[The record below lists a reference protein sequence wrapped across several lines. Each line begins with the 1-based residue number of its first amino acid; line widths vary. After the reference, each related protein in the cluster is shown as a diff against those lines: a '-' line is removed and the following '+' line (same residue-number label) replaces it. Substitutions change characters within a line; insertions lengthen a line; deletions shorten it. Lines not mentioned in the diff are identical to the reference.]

1 MRSKRIFRHKRI
13 RAKVKGTKARP
24 RLSVFRSSK
33 HLFLQLVD
41 DAGSKTLFGVSDAS
55 LKKGTKTERAR
66 LFGRQAAKKILELK
80 VASVVFDRGGYKYQG
95 RIKALAA
102 ALREGGVKF

>member
-1 MRSKRIFRHKRI
+1 M
-13 RAKVKGTKARP
+13 
-24 RLSVFRSSK
+24 
-33 HLFLQLVD
+33 
-41 DAGSKTLFGVSDAS
+41 FGASDAF
-55 LKKGTKTERAR
+55 LKKGTKTERAK

-95 RIKALAA
+95 RIQALAE

>member
-1 MRSKRIFRHKRI
+1 M
-13 RAKVKGTKARP
+13 
-24 RLSVFRSSK
+24 
-33 HLFLQLVD
+33 D
-41 DAGSKTLFGVSDAS
+41 DAGSKTLFGASDAS

-66 LFGRQAAKKILELK
+66 LFGLQAAKKILELK

-95 RIKALAA
+95 RIRALAA

>member
-1 MRSKRIFRHKRI
+1 MKSKRIARHKRI
-13 RAKVKGTKARP
+13 RAKIKGTKARP

-41 DAGSKTLFGVSDAS
+41 DAGSRTLFGVSDAS

-66 LFGRQAAKKILELK
+66 LFGRQVAKNILELK

-95 RIKALAA
+95 RVKALAE

>member
-1 MRSKRIFRHKRI
+1 M
-13 RAKVKGTKARP
+13 
-24 RLSVFRSSK
+24 
-33 HLFLQLVD
+33 
-41 DAGSKTLFGVSDAS
+41 FGASDAS
-55 LKKGTKTERAR
+55 LKKGAKTERAR

-95 RIKALAA
+95 RIRALAA